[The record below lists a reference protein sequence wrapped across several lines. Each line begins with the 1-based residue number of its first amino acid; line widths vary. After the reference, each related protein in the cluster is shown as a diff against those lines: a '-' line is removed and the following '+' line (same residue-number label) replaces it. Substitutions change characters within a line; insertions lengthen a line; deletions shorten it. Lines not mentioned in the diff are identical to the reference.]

1 MASCILQRPQ
11 LVFFLFVCFLSFGSL
26 FWFLLFLVLI
36 FNKLRT
42 HALDEV
48 SDTLEEKEVPMPSA
62 ARFTKEMSRKKRREK
77 RKRKKKVRLKCEDDE

>member
-1 MASCILQRPQ
+1 MYLAKTSTCLFP
-11 LVFFLFVCFLSFGSL
+11 FVCFLSFGSL

-62 ARFTKEMSRKKRREK
+62 ARFTKEMSRKKKGKK
-77 RKRKKKVRLKCEDDE
+77 RKRKKKKSEIEVRG

>member
-62 ARFTKEMSRKKRREK
+62 ARFTKEMSRKK
-77 RKRKKKVRLKCEDDE
+77 KKGKKETQKKSEIEVRG

>member
-1 MASCILQRPQ
+1 MS
-11 LVFFLFVCFLSFGSL
+11 FSFLFCFLSFGSL

-62 ARFTKEMSRKKRREK
+62 ARFTKEMSRKKK
-77 RKRKKKVRLKCEDDE
+77 GKKGNAKKKVRLKCEDDE